1 MTEDG
6 KSTDYYG
13 EPEGT
18 WKTDL
23 LAVLL
28 ILAFA
33 VVAVITFLR

>member
-1 MTEDG
+1 MTDDG
-6 KSTDYYG
+6 KSTDYG
-13 EPEGT
+13 EPEGA